1 MLLILL
7 FVSFIIIG
15 IILEVINRKKNKDWD
30 LSLLGLFAAFLIGIG
45 CVALISC
52 TPIIVIEKTC
62 DERHRL
68 EWQTERDNLLARCS
82 YDIPDDMLGH
92 DIQEYNIKL
101 RNAKYWNK
109 NIWTNWFNEGV
120 CQEFDEIK
128 IEDIKGQ

>member
-1 MLLILL
+1 MLLILS
-7 FVSFIIIG
+7 FVGLIVIG
-15 IILEVINRKKNKDWD
+15 IILEVLHRKVWKDSITFEI
-30 LSLLGLFAAFLIGIG
+30 LPAFLIGMG
-45 CVALISC
+45 CLALICC
-52 TPIIVIEKTC
+52 TPIIIAEKTC
-62 DERHRL
+62 NERHRL

-109 NIWTNWFNEGV
+109 SIWTNWLNEGV
-120 CQEFDEIK
+120 CQEFDEIR

>member
-1 MLLILL
+1 MLLIFL
-7 FVSFIIIG
+7 FIGLIIIG
-15 IILEVINRKKNKDWD
+15 IILIKRAGKDCD
-30 LSLLGLFAAFLIGIG
+30 FSVLSITAVFLIGTG
-45 CVALISC
+45 CIALIASA
-52 TPIIVIEKTC
+52 PILIIENVGY
-62 DERHRL
+62 ERYYL

-101 RNAKYWNK
+101 RNAKYWNE
-109 NIWTNWFNEGV
+109 NILTNWLNEGA